1 MTAQSTYAFA
11 CELDS
16 EHQVMVVTLIGKMDP
31 LVAEQLSPHME
42 EAFHAG
48 VRRFVF
54 DMTRLDYVG
63 SLGLRL
69 FVDLHNRVK
78 GVGAVVLCQPT
89 AAVRTI
95 LEMTKLNRYL
105 RAYPTR
111 REAVD
116 ATQL

>member
-1 MTAQSTYAFA
+1 MAAQSTYAFA
-11 CELDS
+11 CELTPDN
-16 EHQVMVVTLIGKMDP
+16 QVLVVSLVGKMDP
-31 LVAEQLSPHME
+31 LVAEQLSPHVE
-42 EAFHAG
+42 QAFLAG

-78 GVGAVVLCQPT
+78 GGGAVVLCHPT
-89 AAVRTI
+89 TPVRTI

-105 RAYPTR
+105 RSYPTR

-116 ATQL
+116 ATRL